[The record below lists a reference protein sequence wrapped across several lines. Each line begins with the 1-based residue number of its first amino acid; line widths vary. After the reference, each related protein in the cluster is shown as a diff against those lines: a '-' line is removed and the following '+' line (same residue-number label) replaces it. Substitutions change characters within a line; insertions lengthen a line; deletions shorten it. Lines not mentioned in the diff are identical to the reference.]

1 MTALFLEANMSNDD
15 DWYLLIGLFQ
25 FIVGAIQIIGAIFRT
40 LIALFDKTDRKKLGM
55 YWAMVL
61 VYFSIW
67 ELFLYCDWNIMIWI
81 PVAWLI
87 AIWYGVK
94 IVLPKED
101 SVNTSIDMN

>member
-1 MTALFLEANMSNDD
+1 MTVLFLEANMGNDD

-40 LIALFDKTDRKKLGM
+40 IVSLFDKTDRQKLGI

-67 ELFLYCDWNIMIWI
+67 ELFLYNHWNIIIWI
-81 PVAWLI
+81 PFAWLI
-87 AIWYGVK
+87 AIWYGIK
-94 IVLPKED
+94 IVFPKSDKVETRI
-101 SVNTSIDMN
+101 NY